1 MCYIDVYI
9 IYCTYL
15 AVAEARAEI
24 LDFDVI
30 AGGDHFL
37 FFWSPFLTL

>member
-15 AVAEARAEI
+15 AVAEAGAEF
-24 LDFDVI
+24 LDFDVM
-30 AGGDHFL
+30 AGGDPFL
-37 FFWSPFLTL
+37 FFGRLF